1 MDTFFV
7 IDLYKT
13 GLVLVKTLLREHER
27 NPLQTKVSNKR
38 NVLVH
43 RVEDLTSGASGS
55 RGLKNV
61 IRICL
66 TPPVG
71 STFPWLVS
79 SQAGSPTWWQK
90 GDTTAIG
97 MHGPQSLCL

>member
-1 MDTFFV
+1 MWKEGNKQQHNPAHPEKITINILVSTFMDTFFV

-55 RGLKNV
+55 RG
-61 IRICL
+61 
-66 TPPVG
+66 
-71 STFPWLVS
+71 
-79 SQAGSPTWWQK
+79 
-90 GDTTAIG
+90 
-97 MHGPQSLCL
+97 

>member
-55 RGLKNV
+55 RG
-61 IRICL
+61 
-66 TPPVG
+66 
-71 STFPWLVS
+71 
-79 SQAGSPTWWQK
+79 
-90 GDTTAIG
+90 
-97 MHGPQSLCL
+97 